1 MTSHSD
7 VLFRKTQDSVVTPV
21 TSKTSPV
28 ILISLLHIHLTG
40 DFMIQPNVYTTAER
54 HLLLCIY
61 IIYNY
66 INYILYI
73 YSICFYILI
82 LSLHSLFSKIPHY
95 GSTAHEWQRR
105 SKAMSP
111 SRGKSATYA
120 SAPKVMTLTCC
131 VTVCGDTAPIC
142 WIMPKSSP
150 YQHCVAM
157 ERGDW
162 GGLEKHRFWLTA
174 VTHEPEEWRW
184 WGCPPPPLQWL
195 WNLGLAEGNHGPQ
208 LETNFKC
215 FRL

>member
-7 VLFRKTQDSVVTPV
+7 ILFRKTQDSVVTPI

-54 HLLLCIY
+54 HLFLCIY
-61 IIYNY
+61 IIY
-66 INYILYI
+66 IKYI
-73 YSICFYILI
+73 YIICFYILI
-82 LSLHSLFSKIPHY
+82 LSLYSLFSKIPHY
-95 GSTAHEWQRR
+95 GSTALEWQRR

-111 SRGKSATYA
+111 SQGKSATYA
-120 SAPKVMTLTCC
+120 LALKVMTLTCC
-131 VTVCGDTAPIC
+131 VTVCGDTTPIC

-162 GGLEKHRFWLTA
+162 GGLEKHRFGWLL
-174 VTHEPEEWRW
+174 WRMNLKS
-184 WGCPPPPLQWL
+184 GGGEDALLPPFNGSEILD
-195 WNLGLAEGNHGPQ
+195 
-208 LETNFKC
+208 
-215 FRL
+215 